1 MISLKRTNQGGSVQ
15 TFLIVAVILTIVLIG
30 AARYVQQHGAQVR
43 RDQAI
48 ASVDKQTIDNQTTSS
63 SSTDNQGASTAPGT
77 NSTTD
82 TSQQTSSAT
91 DTSTQ
96 VAASND
102 LPTTGPGLS
111 SIISMIMAGILVG
124 ATTAYVLS
132 LRVIK
137 HPL

>member
-48 ASVDKQTIDNQTTSS
+48 AAADKQAADNQTATTPL
-63 SSTDNQGASTAPGT
+63 TDNQDTGTTQGASSATG
-77 NSTTD
+77 
-82 TSQQTSSAT
+82 TSQQANSAT
-91 DTSTQ
+91 NTEAQ
-96 VAASND
+96 VATTND

-111 SIISMIMAGILVG
+111 SIVSMAMMGILVG
-124 ATTAYVLS
+124 FTTAYVLS
-132 LRVIK
+132 LRIAK
-137 HPL
+137 RPL